1 MFLFYTHVHKKV
13 VWLLNKVVV
22 SRVTRVSSLTK
33 RRDFVPQINCLS
45 NSLHSALESLSLYK

>member
-22 SRVTRVSSLTK
+22 SRVA
-33 RRDFVPQINCLS
+33 QINCLS
-45 NSLHSALESLSLYK
+45 NSLHSAIERLSLYK